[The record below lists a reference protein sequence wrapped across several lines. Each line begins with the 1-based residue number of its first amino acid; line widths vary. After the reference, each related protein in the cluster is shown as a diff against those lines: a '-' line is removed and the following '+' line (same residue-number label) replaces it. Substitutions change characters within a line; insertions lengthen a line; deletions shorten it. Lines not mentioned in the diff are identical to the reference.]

1 LTAAVRVY
9 DVNLK
14 GVVHCVQSF
23 YPDMV
28 ARKSGHVVIVGS
40 QAGMVPNWVTQH
52 GPYTSAKAAV
62 MALGAAMRPEAEQFG
77 VGVTSVIVA
86 GTQTEIM
93 KSERSRP
100 ARYGDALKHDV
111 PRREARRIPP
121 ADVAVQ
127 IIDGIREN
135 KSWVATHPDLKEK
148 TKSYFDSI
156 LAAFDR

>member
-1 LTAAVRVY
+1 
-9 DVNLK
+9 VNLK
-14 GVVHCVQSF
+14 GVVHFVQIF
-23 YPDMV
+23 YPEMV

-62 MALGAAMRPEAEQFG
+62 MSLGAAMRPEAEQFG

-100 ARYGDALKHDV
+100 ARYGDALVHNV

-121 ADVAVQ
+121 SDVAVQ
-127 IIDGIREN
+127 IVEGIKEN
-135 KSWVATHPDLKEK
+135 KGWVATHPDMKAK
-148 TKSYFDSI
+148 TKEYFESI
-156 LAAFDR
+156 LASFDR